1 MKEILSILLVL
12 TCSTV
17 FSQTIDKNIVE
28 NTTID
33 TIVRLNGQID
43 SCEIDSLQNIDCI
56 TKEAQNGKN
65 VGFILFLLLVLGI
78 IVIWIIVFQ
87 KNKKELAE
95 IDAHLANAESAIIA
109 RNSFTAEHELGK
121 VVNRIKESDTQRRK
135 KLLELLS
142 RLEIL
147 NTNIRFDT
155 CSEQLE
161 FAIITENI
169 LTARA
174 EWAKIKDIKVVDSV
188 RKAKQEKLSLQ
199 LETLKMVI
207 DIDSHL
213 NNAESALR
221 LEKVITARAELD
233 VARSLMKKISDAR
246 RNYKLEDLSLQ
257 LDALETKLK
266 KETAEQLKNVRKEV
280 ENGQFIDIE
289 TIKKRIQPTAT
300 PETPKEIQ
308 NVIKSFVGE
317 VEEQYEKG
325 IIPKQTLDYVQ
336 YNATKLTVPNKDGYY
351 CYTLFPPQNTIL
363 FPYRRKKSRKTR
375 LHRRVLPICIK
386 HGYFDILKSYGY
398 RRYIDTYKIRYT
410 SL

>member
-1 MKEILSILLVL
+1 MKEILSILLLL

-43 SCEIDSLQNIDCI
+43 SCEKNIDCI

-174 EWAKIKDIKVVDSV
+174 EWAKIKDLKVVDSV

-199 LETLKMVI
+199 LETLKTVI

-213 NNAESALR
+213 NNAASALR

-233 VARSLMKKISDAR
+233 VARSLIKMVSDAR

-257 LDALETKLK
+257 LH
-266 KETAEQLKNVRKEV
+266 
-280 ENGQFIDIE
+280 I
-289 TIKKRIQPTAT
+289 
-300 PETPKEIQ
+300 
-308 NVIKSFVGE
+308 
-317 VEEQYEKG
+317 
-325 IIPKQTLDYVQ
+325 
-336 YNATKLTVPNKDGYY
+336 
-351 CYTLFPPQNTIL
+351 
-363 FPYRRKKSRKTR
+363 
-375 LHRRVLPICIK
+375 
-386 HGYFDILKSYGY
+386 SY
-398 RRYIDTYKIRYT
+398 
-410 SL
+410 